1 MTKYEKLKKQI
12 EFETKCI
19 IDDINGRNGEEYGN
33 IPYDVS
39 LARFIGDYGY
49 VDMYDRGALFAYLS
63 IKSTIETID
72 MIEGK

>member
-12 EFETKCI
+12 EFETKAL

-33 IPYDVS
+33 IPYDIS
-39 LARFIGDYGY
+39 LVRFIGDYGY

-63 IKSTIETID
+63 IKSMIG